1 MPPCPS
7 GGWST
12 YLRRPPGLSPRVLQ
26 AHSAVT
32 IWPPAPDP
40 ERPSCSLSA
49 KDSVSGA
56 PPKRPPHA
64 DRPPPSPG
72 PGGLAPDSRPTQAA
86 DGFHSPPLP
95 APQIY
100 IWRSPPPARPEK
112 LLESW
117 KRFRRAPRLSQK
129 KKKKNSQRPPP
140 DRPGCR
146 PSPCALSPGPWVLLP
161 PNGGGGRWEPPAER
175 PGTGPH
181 DLRCAWTL
189 RRLRTFPV
197 LEATVP
203 SLAVKCGAVI
213 RCFLP
218 ICATDRAEKRTK
230 SLPSRMYM
238 MRRKHAGCDFFLP
251 PYSLPVDKHRH
262 RAPDPSGGLRPLYQ
276 LFRGS
281 HWSLEKVQAPSL
293 PSSPCIRSARLQR
306 QVTPA
311 AVMVVMPT
319 SPTGLTSLSYHL

>member
-1 MPPCPS
+1 MAFPS
-7 GGWST
+7 S
-12 YLRRPPGLSPRVLQ
+12 
-26 AHSAVT
+26 
-32 IWPPAPDP
+32 
-40 ERPSCSLSA
+40 RPSRETSGKLETLPE
-49 KDSVSGA
+49 GA
-56 PPKRPPHA
+56 PAQPK
-64 DRPPPSPG
+64 
-72 PGGLAPDSRPTQAA
+72 
-86 DGFHSPPLP
+86 
-95 APQIY
+95 
-100 IWRSPPPARPEK
+100 K
-112 LLESW
+112 
-117 KRFRRAPRLSQK
+117 KK
-129 KKKKNSQRPPP
+129 KKKKNTAKDLPQTALAAAPPP
-140 DRPGCR
+140 ARSHPAPGSYC
-146 PSPCALSPGPWVLLP
+146 P
-161 PNGGGGRWEPPAER
+161 PMGGARWEPPAER
-175 PGTGPH
+175 PGTGPQ

>member
-1 MPPCPS
+1 MAFPS
-7 GGWST
+7 S
-12 YLRRPPGLSPRVLQ
+12 
-26 AHSAVT
+26 
-32 IWPPAPDP
+32 
-40 ERPSCSLSA
+40 RPSRETSGKLETLPE
-49 KDSVSGA
+49 GA
-56 PPKRPPHA
+56 PAQPK
-64 DRPPPSPG
+64 
-72 PGGLAPDSRPTQAA
+72 
-86 DGFHSPPLP
+86 
-95 APQIY
+95 
-100 IWRSPPPARPEK
+100 K
-112 LLESW
+112 
-117 KRFRRAPRLSQK
+117 K

-146 PSPCALSPGPWVLLP
+146 PSPCALSPSHAATGSYCP
-161 PNGGGGRWEPPAER
+161 PIGGARWEPPAER

-189 RRLRTFPV
+189 WRLRTFPV

-218 ICATDRAEKRTK
+218 TCATDTAEKRTK

-238 MRRKHAGCDFFLP
+238 MRRKRAGCDFFLP

-262 RAPDPSGGLRPLYQ
+262 RAPDPSRGLRPLYQ

-293 PSSPCIRSARLQR
+293 PWSPCIRSASLQR
-306 QVTPA
+306 QLPA
-311 AVMVVMPT
+311 
-319 SPTGLTSLSYHL
+319 LFLSSR